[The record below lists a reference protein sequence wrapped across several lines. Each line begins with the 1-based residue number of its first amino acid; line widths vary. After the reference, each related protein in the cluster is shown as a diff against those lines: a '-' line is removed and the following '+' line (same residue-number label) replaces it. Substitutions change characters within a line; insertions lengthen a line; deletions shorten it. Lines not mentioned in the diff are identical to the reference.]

1 MTKEKGSGKSVSEI
15 AGFIETLIITFFLFM
30 LVFTYLISVTTVSGS
45 SMEDTLLP
53 GDKLIVS
60 KIARDPDPGD
70 IIIVEANDSVTLD
83 SSGKPVYNTGICKTI
98 VKRVIASEGQTIDID
113 FERGAVYVDG
123 SMLDETYVTKGLTH
137 LDSGAFTGQY
147 PVTIPEGFVF
157 VMGDNRNV
165 SKDSRSAE
173 VGLIPLEDI
182 TGKAVLRIYPFSSF
196 GAVD

>member
-1 MTKEKGSGKSVSEI
+1 MTKEKNSGKPLSDIV
-15 AGFIETLIITFFLFM
+15 GFIETLLITFFLFM

-60 KIARDPDPGD
+60 KLSRNPVPGD
-70 IIIVEANDSVTLD
+70 IIIIEASDSVTLD
-83 SSGKPVYNTGICKTI
+83 SNGVPVYNTGIGKTI
-98 VKRVIASEGQTIDID
+98 VKRVIASEGQSIDID
-113 FERGAVYVDG
+113 FERGAVYIDG
-123 SMLDETYVTKGLTH
+123 IMLDESYVTKGLTH

-165 SKDSRSAE
+165 SKDSRSSE

-182 TGKAVLRIYPFSSF
+182 TGKAVLRIYPFNSF